1 MRGRPAGDNQE
12 VFTREELINAFSLE
26 RISRSGG
33 AFDQDKLLWMNGL
46 YIRQMSPEAL
56 YAAAEPFIVE
66 SGLVTADSSP
76 EIRAYAAAA
85 LALEQE
91 KLTRLDEAP
100 NLIWFFFTDSVLTDE
115 KVVAKWLQ
123 KSGVKPYLAA
133 LADTVDALSE
143 WSSAAIED
151 AVRGVAAEQGREKG
165 AATHPVRIAVT
176 GREQGPSLFD
186 CIEVLGKERAVKRLR
201 AAMERAH
208 E

>member
-1 MRGRPAGDNQE
+1 
-12 VFTREELINAFSLE
+12 
-26 RISRSGG
+26 
-33 AFDQDKLLWMNGL
+33 MNGL
-46 YIRQMSPEAL
+46 YIRQMSPDAL
-56 YAAAEPFIVE
+56 YAAAEPFILE
-66 SGLVTADSSP
+66 SGLVAADCSAETRS
-76 EIRAYAAAA
+76 YAAAA

-100 NLIWFFFTDSVLTDE
+100 NLIWFFFTDNVLTDE

-123 KSGVKPYLAA
+123 KSGVKGYLAA
-133 LADTVDALSE
+133 LADAVDALDE
-143 WSSAAIED
+143 WTSATIEE
-151 AVRGVAAEQGREKG
+151 AVRGIAADQGREKG

-186 CIEVLGKERAVKRLR
+186 CIAVLGKERAGKRLR